1 MKTYYSGKYKIINR
15 EKYIGNPDNIIYRS
29 SWELKC
35 LIWFDKNPDIIQFG
49 SEELIIPYISP
60 VDGKP
65 HRYFPDF
72 FVKSK
77 TKNGIKTMVI
87 EIKPY
92 KQTVPP
98 KQRKK
103 VTKLYITE
111 VTTWGVN
118 QAKWEAAKQYCLDR
132 KWEFKILTERDLN
145 FT

>member
-1 MKTYYSGKYKIINR
+1 MRKYYSGKYKIINR
-15 EKYIGNPDNIIYRS
+15 EKYLGDPDNIIYRS

-35 LIWFDKNPDIIQFG
+35 LLWFDKNDDIVSWS

-92 KQTVPP
+92 KQTIPP

-118 QAKWEAAKQYCLDR
+118 QAKWEAAKEYCSDR
-132 KWEFKILTERDLN
+132 KWEFKILTEHDLN

>member
-1 MKTYYSGKYKIINR
+1 MRKYYSGKYKIINR
-15 EKYIGNPDNIIYRS
+15 EKYLGDPDNIIYRS

-35 LIWFDKNPDIIQFG
+35 LLWFDKNDDIVSWS

-77 TKNGIKTMVI
+77 TKKGIKTMVI

-92 KQTVPP
+92 KQTIPP

-111 VTTWGVN
+111 VATWGVN
-118 QAKWEAAKQYCLDR
+118 QAKWEAAKEYCSDR
-132 KWEFKILTERDLN
+132 KWEFKILTEHDLN

>member
-92 KQTVPP
+92 KQTVSP